1 MARVLVLDDEAN
13 IRFALGELLK
23 NWGHEVF
30 LAENYAQGASR
41 LLEQGVEMAFVDV
54 KLPDGS
60 GLDLIK
66 EARTKGVLTPIVLLT
81 GHGTIEDAVTAI
93 RLGAEDYLTKPVEPP
108 RLKIL
113 LEKLVERREMEEE
126 VKSLR
131 RQLRKAGTVG
141 SLIGRSAIMQ
151 QLYTLIERVAPSD
164 AAVFITGESGTGKT
178 LISKTIHEY
187 SKRRKKPFVAVN
199 CAAISPTL
207 IESEL
212 FGHEKGAF
220 TGATQQR
227 RGFFEEANGGTILLD
242 EITEL
247 PIELQGKLLRVLEEN
262 RIRRVGGNQ
271 ELDVNVRLISATNRD
286 PKDAISEGKLRE
298 DLYYRINIF
307 PIHAPSL
314 RERPE
319 DIPFLAQMFLE
330 RICEEEGRPVC
341 TFDNRVVEILKNY
354 GWPGNVRELRNV
366 INRAVIIA
374 RGNTITMDCLPDY
387 LRAGIALTDADRQPT
402 IIEIEEDDNDQEEV
416 ELATAVV
423 GSEQQDAHRP
433 TSSRNRHNGGG
444 NDFDPLTL
452 LGGSDLTLENME
464 RLMIRKLLKATDN
477 NKPLV
482 ADKLGISLK
491 TLYNKIK
498 KYDL

>member
-1 MARVLVLDDEAN
+1 MAKVLVVDDEAN
-13 IRFALGELLK
+13 IRVALSELLK
-23 NWGHEVF
+23 SWGHDVVQAVTYHDA
-30 LAENYAQGASR
+30 LSALQPGDIDC
-41 LLEQGVEMAFVDV
+41 AFVDV
-54 KLPDGS
+54 VLPDGS
-60 GLDLIK
+60 GMDLIK
-66 EARTKGVLTPIVLLT
+66 ETRERGVNLPIVILT
-81 GHGTIEDAVTAI
+81 GHGTIEDAVNAI

-108 RLKIL
+108 RLKII
-113 LEKLVERREMEEE
+113 LEKLVEKREMEDE
-126 VKSLR
+126 VRALR

-141 SLIGRSAIMQ
+141 SLIGRSSIMQ
-151 QLYTLIERVAPSD
+151 QLYTLIERVAPTD

-178 LISKTIHEY
+178 LVSKTIHDY

-199 CAAISPTL
+199 CAAIAPTL

-227 RGFFEEANGGTILLD
+227 RGFFEDANGGTILLD

-262 RIRRVGGNQ
+262 KIRRVGGNA
-271 ELDVNVRLISATNRD
+271 EMEINVRLISATNRD
-286 PKDAISEGKLRE
+286 PKQAVADGKLRE

-314 RERPE
+314 RERRD

-330 RICEEEGRPVC
+330 KICDDEGRPHAH
-341 TFDNRVVEILKNY
+341 FDVRVVEILKNY
-354 GWPGNVRELRNV
+354 DWPGNVRELRNV

-374 RGNTITMDCLPDY
+374 REDVITGDCLPDY
-387 LRAGIALTDADRQPT
+387 LRAGFTAVDPLPT
-402 IIEIEEDDNDQEEV
+402 SGKTILEDDESEEDE
-416 ELATAVV
+416 ELAMATAESGRPGGRSLSRGAVSTES
-423 GSEQQDAHRP
+423 SEVAD
-433 TSSRNRHNGGG
+433 TGKSSNM
-444 NDFDPLTL
+444 
-452 LGGSDLTLENME
+452 TLEDME
-464 RLMIRKLLKATDN
+464 KLMIKKLLTETEN

-482 ADKLGISLK
+482 AERLGISLK

>member
-1 MARVLVLDDEAN
+1 MAKVLVVDDEAN
-13 IRFALGELLK
+13 IRNALSELLK
-23 NWGHEVF
+23 SWGHEVV
-30 LAENYAQGASR
+30 QASTYHDATAA
-41 LLEQGVEMAFVDV
+41 LQSNEMDTAFVDV
-54 KLPDGS
+54 MLPDGS
-60 GLDLIK
+60 GIDIIR
-66 EARTKGVLTPIVLLT
+66 ECREKGNSVPIVILT
-81 GHGTIEDAVTAI
+81 GHGTIEDAVNAI

-108 RLKIL
+108 RLKII
-113 LEKLVERREMEEE
+113 LEKVVEKREMEDE
-126 VKSLR
+126 VRSLR

-141 SLIGRSAIMQ
+141 SLIGRSAPMQ
-151 QLYTLIERVAPSD
+151 QLYTLIERVAPTD

-178 LISKTIHEY
+178 LISKTIHDY

-199 CAAISPTL
+199 CAAIAPTL

-262 RIRRVGGNQ
+262 RIRRVGGNV
-271 ELDVNVRLISATNRD
+271 EMEINVRLISATNRD
-286 PKDAISEGKLRE
+286 PKQAVADGKLRE

-314 RERPE
+314 REHRD
-319 DIPFLAQMFLE
+319 DIPFLAQIFLE
-330 RICEEEGRPVC
+330 KICDDEGRPHA
-341 TFDNRVVEILKNY
+341 TFHTKVVEILKNY
-354 GWPGNVRELRNV
+354 DWPGNVRELRNV

-374 RGNTITMDCLPDY
+374 REDVITQECLPDY
-387 LRAGIALTDADRQPT
+387 LRAGIGTGEVNRLDS
-402 IIEIEEDDNDQEEV
+402 EELPEQAEEV
-416 ELATAVV
+416 VTVGAVAETAGVA
-423 GSEQQDAHRP
+423 GKASASPRRGGFTDSEVEP
-433 TSSRNRHNGGG
+433 SRGPQNM
-444 NDFDPLTL
+444 
-452 LGGSDLTLENME
+452 TLEDME
-464 RLMIRKLLKATDN
+464 KMMIRRLLTETEN

-482 ADKLGISLK
+482 AEKLGISLK